1 MLIKLK
7 ALLTIL
13 TYQLGLN
20 RSSNRSFRRNL
31 ADRLLIP
38 FSLKNSEKIILSTR
52 YLCQLTKTNS
62 HRSDQDPFPL
72 SDAERE
78 YMKAVLIYRL
88 PSHYRVEKH
97 YNEEEPLTHQLTY
110 HFIKTTG

>member
-7 ALLTIL
+7 ALLIIL

-20 RSSNRSFRRNL
+20 RTSNRSFRRNL
-31 ADRLLIP
+31 ADRLHFPL
-38 FSLKNSEKIILSTR
+38 LLENSEEIILSTR
-52 YLCQLTKTNS
+52 YLCQLTKTNIL
-62 HRSDQDPFPL
+62 RSDQDPFPL

-78 YMKAVLIYRL
+78 YMKAILIYRL
-88 PSHYRVEKH
+88 PSNYRVEKH
-97 YNEEEPLTHQLTY
+97 YNEEETLTHQLAY